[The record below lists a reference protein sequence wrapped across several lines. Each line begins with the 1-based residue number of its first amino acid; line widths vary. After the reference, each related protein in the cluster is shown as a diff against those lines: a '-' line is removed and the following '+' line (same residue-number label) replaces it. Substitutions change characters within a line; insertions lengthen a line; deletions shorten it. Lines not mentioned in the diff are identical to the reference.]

1 MTSILI
7 VAFDG
12 LQPAQ
17 VTAELMPNLSTLAA
31 EGVTFDRHHP
41 VFPTVTRINAA
52 SIVTGRY
59 PGVHG
64 LAANMLVV
72 REYDPYV
79 AFSALEP
86 VLSRVARKLGSVLL
100 VPTLADILARHGSEY
115 IAVGTGTSGNAYMH
129 NPNAERSGGATIH
142 PDFCLP
148 RDLHDEIVGR
158 FGPWPGEDAPGNPRL
173 SHAVDVMTEYVLAE
187 RRPAVS
193 LVWFCE
199 PDHAQHA
206 YGVGSETADGALREA
221 DRQFGRL
228 LAWLDSDGRAADT
241 DVLVVSDHGYS
252 TISGVVDLE
261 ALVREAGF
269 PSGER
274 PGGVTVAPNGGSALF
289 YVHDRD
295 RATADRLASWLMA
308 QPWCGAMVSSE
319 AVDGLAGTLPA
330 RLIGCEGERAPE
342 LAVSMRWDSEPN
354 ATGYAGR
361 AFSTGGAVGL
371 GQHGSM
377 SPHEMRNVLFA
388 KGPSFK
394 RGVVSGVPSG
404 NLDLTPTILHVLGL
418 STEEPVD
425 GRVLNEAVDGGPDP
439 EDLTWLSEVHP
450 AERALGSGT
459 YRQEITVST
468 VGATAYVDSGRASL
482 HLIARSS
489 SAPDGSSTLPGG

>member
-1 MTSILI
+1 MQRETNMSSILI

-17 VTAELMPNLSTLAA
+17 VTAELMPNLSALAA
-31 EGVTFDRHHP
+31 GGVTFDRHHP

-52 SIVTGRY
+52 SMVTGRY
-59 PGVHG
+59 PGGHG
-64 LAANMLVV
+64 LAANTLVV
-72 REYDPYV
+72 REFDPYV

-86 VLSRVARKLGSVLL
+86 VLTRVARKTGRVLL
-100 VPTLADILARHGSEY
+100 APTLADILARHGGEY
-115 IAVGTGTSGNAYMH
+115 IAVGTGTSGNAYVH
-129 NPNAERSGGATIH
+129 NPIAERSGGATIH

-148 RDLHDEIVGR
+148 RDLHSEIVGR
-158 FGPWPGEDAPGNPRL
+158 FGPWPGNDAPVNPRL
-173 SHAVDVMTEYVLAE
+173 SHAVDIMTEYVLAE

-228 LAWLDSDGRAADT
+228 LAWLDAEGTAGDT
-241 DVLVVSDHGYS
+241 EVLVVSDHGYS
-252 TISGVVDLE
+252 TIRAVVDVE

-269 PSGER
+269 PSGES
-274 PGGVTVAPNGGSALF
+274 PGGVIVAPNGGSALF

-319 AVDGLAGTLPA
+319 AIEGLAGTLPA
-330 RLIGCEGERAPE
+330 RVIGCEGERAPE

-354 ATGYAGR
+354 EAGYSGR
-361 AFSTGGAVGL
+361 AFSTGGAAGL

-377 SPHEMRNVLFA
+377 SPHEMKNVLFA
-388 KGPSFK
+388 RGPSFK

-418 STEEPVD
+418 STDDPLD
-425 GRVLNEAVDGGPDP
+425 GRVLNEALDGGSAP
-439 EDLTWLSEVHP
+439 EDLNWSSEIHQ
-450 AERALGSGT
+450 AERAVEKGT
-459 YRQEITVST
+459 YSQEITVST
-468 VGATAYVDSGRASL
+468 VGTTAYVDGGRASF
-482 HLIARSS
+482 A
-489 SAPDGSSTLPGG
+489 

>member
-1 MTSILI
+1 MPSILI
-7 VAFDG
+7 AAFDG

-17 VTAELMPNLSTLAA
+17 VTAELMPNLSALAA

-52 SIVTGRY
+52 SMVTGRY
-59 PGVHG
+59 PGGHG
-64 LAANMLVV
+64 LAANTLVM
-72 REYDPYV
+72 REFDPYV

-86 VLSRVARKLGSVLL
+86 VLTRVARQNGRVLL
-100 VPTLADILARHGSEY
+100 APTLADILAPHGREY

-129 NPNAERSGGATIH
+129 NPNAERSGGATVH

-148 RDLHDEIVGR
+148 RDLHGEIVGR
-158 FGPWPGEDAPGNPRL
+158 FGPWPGNDAPVNPRL

-199 PDHAQHA
+199 PDHTQHA

-228 LAWLDSDGRAADT
+228 LSWLEGDGRAGDT
-241 DVLVVSDHGYS
+241 DVLVISDHGYS
-252 TISGVVDLE
+252 TISAVVDIE
-261 ALVREAGF
+261 AEVRDAGF

-274 PGGVTVAPNGGSALF
+274 LGGVTVAPNGGSALF
-289 YVHDRD
+289 YVHGRD

-319 AVDGLAGTLPA
+319 AVEGLAGTLPA
-330 RLIGCEGERAPE
+330 GLIGCEGEHAPE

-354 ATGYAGR
+354 QSGYAGR

-377 SPHEMRNVLFA
+377 SPHEMRNVLLA
-388 KGPSFK
+388 RGPSFK

-404 NLDLTPTILHVLGL
+404 NVDLTPTILHVLGL
-418 STEEPVD
+418 SAEEPMD
-425 GRVLNEAVDGGPDP
+425 GRVLNEALAGGPDP
-439 EDLTWLSEVHP
+439 EDTASSSQVHQ
-450 AERALGSGT
+450 AERALETGT
-459 YRQEITVST
+459 YRQEVTVST
-468 VGATAYVDSGRASL
+468 VGATAYVDSGRASY
-482 HLIARSS
+482 A
-489 SAPDGSSTLPGG
+489 